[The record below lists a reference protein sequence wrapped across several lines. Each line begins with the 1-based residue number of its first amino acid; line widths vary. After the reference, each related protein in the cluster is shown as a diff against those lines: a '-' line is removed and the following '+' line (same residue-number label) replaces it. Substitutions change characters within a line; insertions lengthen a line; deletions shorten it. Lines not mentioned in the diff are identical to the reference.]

1 MLAGIFAIHMRYLM
15 SASRRG
21 LLTLTFALLTC
32 YFKYTCHSTAGGV
45 HFWKTSARGLR
56 YSRGRRPIIRTIS
69 SVEINS
75 TEKNNFESI
84 NEESFSETS
93 LLLADLEGFQINCDL
108 IDSSRDGYLPL
119 LEPIRSQDLTN
130 TTRLRTEKK
139 NAVLV
144 G

>member
-1 MLAGIFAIHMRYLM
+1 MKHLYP
-15 SASRRG
+15 
-21 LLTLTFALLTC
+21 C
-32 YFKYTCHSTAGGV
+32 
-45 HFWKTSARGLR
+45 
-56 YSRGRRPIIRTIS
+56 
-69 SVEINS
+69 
-75 TEKNNFESI
+75 NNK
-84 NEESFSETS
+84 
-93 LLLADLEGFQINCDL
+93 ADLEGFQINCDL